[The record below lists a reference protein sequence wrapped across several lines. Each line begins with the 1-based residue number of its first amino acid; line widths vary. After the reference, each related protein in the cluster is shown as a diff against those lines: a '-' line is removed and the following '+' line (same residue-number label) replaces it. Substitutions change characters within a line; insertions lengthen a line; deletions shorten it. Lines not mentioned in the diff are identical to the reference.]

1 MSEHL
6 EKVLAELA
14 KYEHPLFQFE
24 AHDAGDN
31 VEILVRLRTAVE
43 GVHTYQFS
51 LRPSEL
57 DHRQFSWI
65 FQKQLYDCLHDYI
78 VELFTRNPQMKQ
90 Y

>member
-1 MSEHL
+1 MSERL
-6 EKVLAELA
+6 EKVRLELA
-14 KYEHPLFQFE
+14 NYEHPLFQLGAE
-24 AHDAGDN
+24 DAGEE
-31 VEILVRLRTAVE
+31 VVIFIRLKTTLE
-43 GVHTYQFS
+43 SIPTYQFS
-51 LRPSEL
+51 LRPSEV